1 MSEEL
6 FYRNQ
11 LQDLED
17 IKAKYFSQL
26 DEVEKK
32 RAEIAQKKEQIKAD
46 ESQLVTDYHKIREAK
61 KLIATEY
68 EHLSNKSDMLKQAK
82 KEYEQKHVEFLK
94 QEAELAIC
102 MDRYDIDRESLQ
114 KRNCEQYRVL
124 RAQYE
129 EELALNKKQKRL
141 ERTRKILD
149 AKAMELSAKR
159 KELSSGEMDFDIESE
174 KIERRRE
181 YVRHLHQTLSEQE
194 KEFESR
200 EKELIELQ
208 QRAEEEIGKQTTIH
222 KQQLN
227 IINKD
232 ARIEQQLAYIK
243 ILEDDIF
250 ELKNKLEQV
259 NEKLTSKKVYS
270 RIFEQNQ
277 ELFVDRF

>member
-94 QEAELAIC
+94 QEAELATC

-114 KRNCEQYRVL
+114 KGIVNNIGSYVL
-124 RAQYE
+124 NMRKN
-129 EELALNKKQKRL
+129 LLLIKNKK
-141 ERTRKILD
+141 T
-149 AKAMELSAKR
+149 
-159 KELSSGEMDFDIESE
+159 
-174 KIERRRE
+174 
-181 YVRHLHQTLSEQE
+181 
-194 KEFESR
+194 
-200 EKELIELQ
+200 
-208 QRAEEEIGKQTTIH
+208 
-222 KQQLN
+222 
-227 IINKD
+227 
-232 ARIEQQLAYIK
+232 
-243 ILEDDIF
+243 
-250 ELKNKLEQV
+250 
-259 NEKLTSKKVYS
+259 
-270 RIFEQNQ
+270 
-277 ELFVDRF
+277 